1 MTCVCV
7 TSDQSTSVLNARWDR
22 SVHALPP
29 PTPLEVSLRPASCGP
44 FAFMAQRYICIDC
57 GRTVAEVVRGRC
69 DHCRP
74 SADKERHAKYG
85 HGTGR
90 MTPARREHQ
99 AFITS
104 SAWRKL
110 RKQVLIRDGHQCTRC
125 GSTKSLTVHHIIP
138 VRTDPSLALEMDNCI
153 TLCRSCH
160 GRAEGGRG

>member
-1 MTCVCV
+1 MTSGSM
-7 TSDQSTSVLNARWDR
+7 TNVLNARWGPIG
-22 SVHALPP
+22 SMHSLPP
-29 PTPLEVSLRPASCGP
+29 PRSKCLYGLPSGGP
-44 FAFMAQRYICIDC
+44 SAFMPQGYICIDC
-57 GRTVAEVVRGRC
+57 ARTVTQVIRGRC
-69 DHCRP
+69 AGCRP
-74 SADKERHAKYG
+74 AADKERHAKHG

-110 RKQVLIRDGHQCTRC
+110 RKLVLARDGHQCTRC

-138 VRTDPSLALEMDNCI
+138 VRTDPSLALEMDNCV

-160 GRAEGGRG
+160 GRVEGGRA